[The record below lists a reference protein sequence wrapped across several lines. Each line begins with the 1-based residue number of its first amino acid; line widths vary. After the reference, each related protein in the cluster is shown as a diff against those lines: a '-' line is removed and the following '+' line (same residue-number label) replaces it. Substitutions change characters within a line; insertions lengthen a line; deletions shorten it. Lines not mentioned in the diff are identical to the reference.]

1 MRTLKRWPVVTLLVL
16 ALPYHAGA
24 QGLSMLETEDLRL
37 LYFDPTETYL
47 APHVARSFE
56 SSMIQ
61 QRKIFG
67 YEPDEKIS
75 TLLVDF
81 ADYGNASAVAVP
93 RNTLMLYVAPL
104 STSFETVMANERFAW
119 LMNHELT
126 HIVTTDMATSA
137 DKRMRR
143 LLGGKVVPE
152 ADHPE
157 SILYSVLTAPRI
169 LTPGWYL
176 EGSAVFLETWLA
188 GGIGRAQG
196 AYNEMVFRSMVRDDA
211 HFYDPLGLVAEG
223 THVDFQ
229 VGVNDYLYGTRFVS
243 YVAYTWTPEKL
254 IEWIGRVEGS
264 RRSYR
269 AEFERLFGIPLDEA
283 WQHWIDWEHQ
293 FQRHNLASV
302 TEYPLTPLKKLS
314 AQALG
319 SVSRAHYD
327 ASTGRLYAGF
337 RYPGVVAH
345 IGALS
350 IDDGNIEKFA
360 DIKGPLLYRVTSTAF
375 DADTKTLFYTTD
387 NTAYRD
393 LLALNVES
401 GESEVLLRDA
411 RIGDLVFNNADR
423 SLWGIRHLNGIAT
436 LVRMPHPHKGWNQI
450 KSFDYG
456 VVPSDL
462 DISPDGKLLAA
473 TFADVGGNQTLRI
486 IEVEKLLADDAEV
499 LQSFDFGF
507 AVPEGFVFSP
517 DGKYLFGSS
526 YYTGVSNIFRYEIAS
541 GDMEAVSNVETGLF
555 RPIPLED
562 GSLIAF
568 SYSGQGFTPVQLEPE
583 PLEDVGSIRFMGN
596 EVIRKH
602 PQLIEWQ
609 VGSAKDIPLEE
620 MTRHQGSYL
629 PVKHIGLESVYPVLE
644 GYKDTVAIGLNAV
657 FSDPTML
664 DRLKISA
671 SYSVDDELP
680 SSERTHLSL
689 DYHHN
694 IISTSPLAGAWHF
707 GARFNYADF
716 YDLFGPTEQ
725 GRKGNRF
732 IVGYEKTLI
741 YDAPRELELS
751 VELNHYDDLD
761 SLPRYQN
768 VPASL
773 DQLSTLGIELNYSN
787 QRKSLGAVDFE
798 KGISWRLASTV
809 SHVDGDTIPKVGGGF
824 DFGFALPWKHS
835 SIWMRNSAGGA
846 FGEPDDE
853 FANFFFGGF
862 GNNYVD
868 RGAIK
873 RYREFHALPGFE
885 LNEIPGRNFYR
896 AMIEWN
902 LPPIRFERVGSPGFY
917 LSWARPSVFVSS
929 LTTNLDNSAIRREA
943 QNAGI
948 QIDFRF
954 TALSILD
961 MTLSLGYAKGL
972 GSDPI
977 LDDDEFMAS
986 LKIL

>member
-1 MRTLKRWPVVTLLVL
+1 MRALKIGLLSVVMMT
-16 ALPYHAGA
+16 AACQPAAA
-24 QGLSMLETEDLRL
+24 QGLGLLETDDLRL

-47 APHVARSFE
+47 TPHVARTFE
-56 SSMIQ
+56 SSMIR
-61 QRKIFG
+61 QREIFG

-126 HIVTTDMATSA
+126 HIVTTDMATST
-137 DKRMRR
+137 DRRMRR
-143 LLGGKVVPE
+143 LFGGKVVPE

-223 THVDFQ
+223 SHVDFQ
-229 VGVNDYLYGTRFVS
+229 VGVNDYLYGTRFIS
-243 YVAYTWTPEKL
+243 YVAYNWSPEKL
-254 IEWIGRVEGS
+254 IEWIGRVDGS
-264 RRSYR
+264 HRSYR
-269 AEFERLFGIPLDEA
+269 AEFERLFGTPLDQA
-283 WQHWIDWEHQ
+283 WQDWIDWEQ
-293 FQRHNLASV
+293 EFQQQNLVSV

-319 SVSRAHYD
+319 SVSRAQYD

-350 IDDGNIEKFA
+350 IDDGSIEKLQ
-360 DIKGPLLYRVTSTAF
+360 DIKGPLLYRVTSTAL
-375 DADTKTLFYTTD
+375 DPDSKTFFYTTD

-393 LLALNVES
+393 LLAIDLES
-401 GESEVLLRDA
+401 GDSEVLLRDA
-411 RIGDLVFNNADR
+411 RIGDLVFNKVDR
-423 SLWGIRHLNGIAT
+423 SLWGIRHLSGIAT
-436 LVRMPHPHKGWNQI
+436 LVRIPYPYKEWNQV

-456 VVPSDL
+456 EVPSDL

-473 TFADVGGNQTLRI
+473 TFADLSGNQTLRV
-486 IEVEKLLADDAEV
+486 IEVEKILAGESEPR
-499 LQSFDFGF
+499 QSFDFGF

-526 YYTGVSNIFRYEIAS
+526 YYTGVSNIFRYELQTGEI
-541 GDMEAVSNVETGLF
+541 EAVSNVETGLF
-555 RPIPLED
+555 RPIPLDD

-568 SYSGQGFTPVQLEPE
+568 LYSGEGFTPVQLQPE

-596 EVIRKH
+596 EIIRKH
-602 PQLIEWQ
+602 PQLMQWQ
-609 VGSAKDIPLEE
+609 VDPAADIPLEKL
-620 MTRHQGSYL
+620 TRHEGTYT
-629 PVKHIGLESVYPVLE
+629 PVKNIGLESVYPVLE
-644 GYKDTVAIGLNAV
+644 GYKDSVALGFNAI
-657 FSDPTML
+657 FSDPVML
-664 DRLKISA
+664 DRLKLSA
-671 SYSVDDELP
+671 SYSMDDELP
-680 SSERTHLSL
+680 SDERTHLSV

-694 IISTSPLAGAWHF
+694 VISTSPLAGAWHF
-707 GARFNYADF
+707 GARLNYADF

-725 GRKGNRF
+725 ARKGNRY

-741 YDAPRELELS
+741 YDAPRELDLA
-751 VELNHYDDLD
+751 VELNHYTDLD

-768 VPASL
+768 VAATL
-773 DQLSTLGIELNYSN
+773 DQLSTLSVDLDYSH

-798 KGISWRLASTV
+798 KGFNWRLAATV
-809 SHVDGDTIPKVGGGF
+809 NHVDGDTIPKVIAGF
-824 DFGFALPWKHS
+824 DFGVALPWKHS
-835 SIWMRNSAGGA
+835 SLWLRSSAGGA

-868 RGAIK
+868 RGSIK
-873 RYREFHALPGFE
+873 RYREFYALPGFE
-885 LNEIPGRNFYR
+885 LNEVPGRNFFR
-896 AMIEWN
+896 TMLEWN
-902 LPPIRFERVGSPGFY
+902 LPPIRFDRVGTPGFY
-917 LSWARPSVFVSS
+917 LSWARPALFVSS
-929 LTTNLDNSAIRREA
+929 LTTNLDDSAIRREA
-943 QNAGI
+943 QNAGL
-948 QIDFRF
+948 QVDFRF
-954 TALSILD
+954 TALSILN
-961 MTLSLGYAKGL
+961 MTLSVGYAKGF

-977 LDDDEFMAS
+977 LDDDEFMVS